1 MSLTDIDPQFRLDS
15 EVAPTYVVK
24 DYDID
29 TGEFSVFY
37 NDGTLAEDDWYDA
50 CLGAVLGRVP

>member
-1 MSLTDIDPQFRLDS
+1 MSLQDIDPQFRLDS

-29 TGEFSVFY
+29 TGEFHVY
-37 NDGTLAEDDWYDA
+37 IMMAHLPTMIGM
-50 CLGAVLGRVP
+50 VLSIWI